1 MGLNVPASQSWQV
14 EAEEAPFLR
23 PYVPSRQSLHADAPS
38 VSLNVPSP
46 QSRHDDAFVAPSFSL
61 ALPFSHLE
69 QAEAEAE
76 DHVPALQ
83 SAHDPTLAADACP
96 AAQPLQVVEFEAA
109 NVPALQSSHTEA
121 ASLSEN

>member
-1 MGLNVPASQSWQV
+1 M
-14 EAEEAPFLR
+14 EAEEAPFWR
-23 PYVPSRQSLHADAPS
+23 PYVPAPQSLHADAPS

-83 SAHDPTLAADACP
+83 SAHDPTLAADECP
-96 AAQPLQVVEFEAA
+96 AAQPLQTVAFDAA
-109 NVPALQSSHTEA
+109 NVPASQSPHTEA
-121 ASLSEN
+121 ASSAEN

>member
-1 MGLNVPASQSWQV
+1 MAAPKSCRNVPQV
-14 EAEEAPFLR
+14 IQE
-23 PYVPSRQSLHADAPS
+23 APS

-46 QSRHDDAFVAPSFSL
+46 QSRHDDEFVAPSFSL

-76 DHVPALQ
+76 DHVPAWQ
-83 SAHDPTLAADACP
+83 PAHDPAALAADACP

-109 NVPALQSSHTEA
+109 NVPALQSPHTEA